1 MMTLIL
7 NIFFYLNHSDSD
19 HHYNCICLHMFYLL
33 ARIIHKRVKF
43 IIVGK
48 SIDQVLVLNI
58 KFKSTLRGNY
68 IR

>member
-1 MMTLIL
+1 
-7 NIFFYLNHSDSD
+7 
-19 HHYNCICLHMFYLL
+19 MFYLL
-33 ARIIHKRVKF
+33 ASIIHKRVKF
-43 IIVGK
+43 IIVGT

>member
-1 MMTLIL
+1 
-7 NIFFYLNHSDSD
+7 
-19 HHYNCICLHMFYLL
+19 MFYLL
-33 ARIIHKRVKF
+33 ASIIHKRVKF
-43 IIVGK
+43 TIVGK